1 MSQEKSPQFLIQDA
15 MQAILESGNYDMVH
29 LFSSEG
35 LPLAECYKNGI
46 VPKDRLV
53 ELSILFRELK
63 QMADLMGQISNIK
76 ELILEGNN
84 QRKIVFRFF
93 QAFNQEVVL
102 AIVVP
107 PKKSYRGLT
116 NSLIKTIEGV
126 TF

>member
-1 MSQEKSPQFLIQDA
+1 MNQQKSPQFLIQDA
-15 MQAILESGNYDMVH
+15 MHAILESGNYDMVH

-46 VPKDRLV
+46 LPKDRLA

-63 QMADLMGQISNIK
+63 KMADLMGQISNIK

-116 NSLIKTIEGV
+116 NTLIKTIEE
-126 TF
+126 FSL

>member
-1 MSQEKSPQFLIQDA
+1 MNHQKSPQFLIQDA
-15 MQAILESGNYDMVH
+15 MRAILDSGNYDMVH

-35 LPLAECYKNGI
+35 LPLAECYSNGV

-63 QMADLMGQISNIK
+63 QMADLMGKISNIK

-84 QRKIVFRFF
+84 HRKVVFRFF
-93 QAFNQEVVL
+93 RAFNQEVVL

-116 NSLIKTIEGV
+116 NSLIKTIEEIAL
-126 TF
+126 